1 MMMIAFK
8 ERGRFFNP
16 CRASPM
22 DITTQESYQGCQE
35 IFMDKQ
41 PVVMIITGY
50 CMKSNLFSVR
60 GTRNH
65 KLITVLFHR
74 QEWERYCCF
83 TNMIFDQKQ
92 MEAGMFQSEI
102 SFTTLPDRISGPLT
116 FYSANISPLSG
127 HQAKTNDTPVEQ
139 ARGTLYFTDIGI

>member
-8 ERGRFFNP
+8 ERGHFFNP
-16 CRASPM
+16 CQASPM
-22 DITTQESYQGCQE
+22 DITTRESYPGCQE

-41 PVVMIITGY
+41 PTVAIITGY
-50 CMKSNLFSVR
+50 CMESHLFFVH
-60 GTRNH
+60 GKRNH
-65 KLITVLFHR
+65 KSITVLFHG

-92 MEAGMFQSEI
+92 IGAQMFQSAI

-127 HQAKTNDTPVEQ
+127 YQAKTNDTPVER
-139 ARGTLYFTDIGI
+139 A